1 MKNAFTLAELLG
13 VIALLGIIGMIT
25 IPAIDSSLNKGKDEL
40 YDTQIEQI
48 EKGGKD
54 YYTEH
59 LKEMPK
65 ENGDSSC
72 KTIDELQKGG
82 YLPLDIK
89 NPKTNKNFSSL
100 TEVCVYK
107 ISGNEYSY
115 QVNVKEAD

>member
-1 MKNAFTLAELLG
+1 MKNGFTLAELLG

-48 EKGGKD
+48 KKGGQD

-65 ENGDSSC
+65 DDGDESC
-72 KTIDELQKGG
+72 RTIKQLQDDG
-82 YLPLDIK
+82 YLPIDIK

-100 TEVCVYK
+100 TEVCVSK
-107 ISGNEYSY
+107 IGGNEYSY
-115 QVNVKEAD
+115 QVKEVD